1 MTYQVFGQIEPQEI
15 RLLDQLN
22 FLSSYPTFDP
32 FFCQNGLSGFVKL
45 LEPDEARGAVSA
57 RESAVAELVLP
68 NASLE
73 VARDARV
80 ERAGVI
86 GHDIDVI
93 ATHGISRSKFVKKYS

>member
-32 FFCQNGLSGFVKL
+32 FFCQNGLSGFVKF
-45 LEPDEARGAVSA
+45 LEPDKTGGAVLASKA
-57 RESAVAELVLP
+57 AFTKLVLA
-68 NASLE
+68 NSAFE
-73 VARDARV
+73 VVRHPRV

-93 ATHGISRSKFVKKYS
+93 ATHEISRSKFVKKYS